1 MIFSKILS
9 NPKKLIEMV
18 EKVFRGEELKLKQDN
33 SLTQNIRLYQNNSK
47 LYTNLLISSSYD
59 QNYQIKLV
67 DTLGHVLFTKTT
79 DCNSEAKVIALP
91 TNSFA
96 SGIYSVIVSNQTE
109 EVVMQFEK

>member
-1 MIFSKILS
+1 MYEL
-9 NPKKLIEMV
+9 L
-18 EKVFRGEELKLKQDN
+18 EKVFRGEENKLRQEN
-33 SLTQNIRLYQNNSK
+33 SLTKNIRLYQNNSK

-67 DTLGHVLFTKTT
+67 DTLGQVLFTKTT